1 MSKRIRTSSF
11 SREES
16 QEAQQDGS
24 LFEVLPRGKV
34 LLPHRFRKGNGMTT
48 SAVYDTG
55 NQKVS
60 DIELDDRI
68 FGAKINPT
76 LFYDVVRRNI
86 ASRRKGTASTK
97 NRALV
102 RGGGAKPWRQKGTGR
117 ARAGTRRSPL
127 WKGGG
132 TIFGP
137 MPRDYSFS
145 LPKKVKRAALRAA
158 LSLRRQEGKLILL
171 NDFPLEGFKTRQV
184 LEVLRRFQV
193 EDALIVTDEKHPR
206 LERSAQNIPGIEVL
220 RCENL
225 NVYDIL
231 NHEHLILLR
240 PTVEKIEGALAS

>member
-1 MSKRIRTSSF
+1 
-11 SREES
+11 
-16 QEAQQDGS
+16 
-24 LFEVLPRGKV
+24 
-34 LLPHRFRKGNGMTT
+34 MTT
-48 SAVYDTG
+48 LAVYDIG

-68 FGAKINPT
+68 FDAKVNPT
-76 LFYDVVRRNI
+76 LFYDVVRMDL
-86 ASRRKGTASTK
+86 SSQRKGTASTK

-127 WKGGG
+127 WRGGG

-137 MPRDYSFS
+137 MPRDYSFT

-158 LSLRRQEGKLILL
+158 LSLKRQEGKLVLL

-193 EDALIVTDEKHPR
+193 ENALIITDEKHPY
-206 LERSAQNIPGIEVL
+206 LERSTRNIPGIEVL
-220 RCENL
+220 RYEGL

-240 PTVEKIEGALAS
+240 STVEKIQGAFAS

>member
-1 MSKRIRTSSF
+1 
-11 SREES
+11 
-16 QEAQQDGS
+16 
-24 LFEVLPRGKV
+24 
-34 LLPHRFRKGNGMTT
+34 MTT
-48 SAVYDTG
+48 LAVYDIG

-68 FGAKINPT
+68 FDAKVNPT
-76 LFYDVVRRNI
+76 LFYDVVRTNL
-86 ASRRKGTASTK
+86 SSQRKGTASTK

-127 WKGGG
+127 WRGGG

-137 MPRDYSFS
+137 MPRDYSFT

-158 LSLRRQEGKLILL
+158 LSLKRQEGKLILL

-193 EDALIVTDEKHPR
+193 EDALIITDEKHLY
-206 LERSAQNIPGIEVL
+206 LERSTRNIPGIEVL
-220 RCENL
+220 RYEAL
-225 NVYDIL
+225 NIYDIL
-231 NHEHLILLR
+231 NHEHLILIR
-240 PTVEKIEGALAS
+240 STVEKIQGAFTS